1 MLARVTAAAVLGID
15 AYLVTVEADVSSG
28 VPAFFMVGLP
38 QGAVKEARDRVYAAL
53 ANSGQYLPPRKYT
66 LNLAPADIPKQGSA
80 FDLPIAVGMLAGA
93 AQMRSIER
101 LERYLVAGEL
111 ALDGAL
117 RPIRGALPL
126 AIAARDAGFAGV
138 VLPEQ
143 NVAEAA
149 VVGEIDVRGAKMLRE
164 VVQFL
169 EASADLPRTVL
180 DREALFRA
188 AAECDSDFADVKGQE
203 HVKRALEVA
212 AAGAHNILMVGPPG
226 SGKTMLAQRLPG
238 SFPR

>member
-1 MLARVTAAAVLGID
+1 MLARVTAAALLGID
-15 AYLVTVEADVSSG
+15 ACLVTVEADVCSG

-93 AQMRSIER
+93 AQMASIER

-111 ALDGAL
+111 GLDGTL

-126 AIAARDAGFAGV
+126 AVAARDAGFTGV
-138 VLPEQ
+138 VLPEH
-143 NVAEAA
+143 NVGEAA
-149 VVGEIDVRGAKMLRE
+149 VVGEIDVRGARTLVD
-164 VVQFL
+164 VVRFL
-169 EASADLPRTVL
+169 EGSAELPRTVL

-188 AAECDSDFADVKGQE
+188 ASACESDFADVKGQE

-212 AAGAHNILMVGPPG
+212 AAGQHNLLLSGAPG
-226 SGKTMLAQRLPG
+226 SGKTLLARALP
-238 SFPR
+238 